1 VEAAVWDKNE
11 GPFRLW
17 LQQAL
22 YFSERLRR
30 IMTTPI
36 DRLRWS
42 DAEKKI
48 ARRVFDQ
55 ALQQELAE
63 VVRKV
68 KEMARDIKEPSD
80 LWKIEEYLTK
90 RRKAI
95 DTDYDYR
102 YSQLPLVF
110 GLLVRKGRIRVE
122 DLQGL
127 DEEKLA
133 FVRFMTKDR

>member
-1 VEAAVWDKNE
+1 
-11 GPFRLW
+11 
-17 LQQAL
+17 
-22 YFSERLRR
+22 
-30 IMTTPI
+30 MTTPI

-55 ALQQELAE
+55 ALREELDE

-80 LWKIEEYLTK
+80 LWKIEEYLAR

-95 DTDYDYR
+95 DAEYDYR
-102 YSQLPLVF
+102 YSQLPIVF
-110 GLLVRKGRIRVE
+110 GQLVSRGRIRVE

-133 FVRFMTKDR
+133 FVRFMMRDR

>member
-1 VEAAVWDKNE
+1 MPMDN
-11 GPFRLW
+11 
-17 LQQAL
+17 
-22 YFSERLRR
+22 
-30 IMTTPI
+30 M
-36 DRLRWS
+36 RWS

-55 ALQQELAE
+55 ALQRELDEVIQE
-63 VVRKV
+63 V
-68 KEMARDIKEPSD
+68 KQMALDIKEPSD
-80 LWKIEEYLTK
+80 LWKIEEYLTR

-95 DTDYDYR
+95 DSDYDYR

-110 GLLVRKGRIRVE
+110 GVLVRRGRIRVQ

-133 FVRFMTKDR
+133 FVRVMTKER

>member
-1 VEAAVWDKNE
+1 
-11 GPFRLW
+11 
-17 LQQAL
+17 
-22 YFSERLRR
+22 
-30 IMTTPI
+30 MTTPI

-55 ALQQELAE
+55 ALQQELDE
-63 VVRKV
+63 VIHEAKQ
-68 KEMARDIKEPSD
+68 MARDIKEPSD
-80 LWKIEEYLTK
+80 LWKMEEYLTR

-95 DTDYDYR
+95 DADYDYR

-110 GLLVRKGRIRVE
+110 GQLVRKGRIRVE

-127 DEEKLA
+127 DEDKLA

>member
-1 VEAAVWDKNE
+1 
-11 GPFRLW
+11 
-17 LQQAL
+17 
-22 YFSERLRR
+22 
-30 IMTTPI
+30 MTTPI

-55 ALQQELAE
+55 ALQHELDE

-80 LWKIEEYLTK
+80 LWEIEEYLTK

-95 DTDYDYR
+95 DADYDYR

>member
-1 VEAAVWDKNE
+1 
-11 GPFRLW
+11 
-17 LQQAL
+17 
-22 YFSERLRR
+22 
-30 IMTTPI
+30 MTTPI
-36 DRLRWS
+36 DMLRWS

-55 ALQQELAE
+55 ALQRELDE
-63 VVRKV
+63 VIHEV
-68 KEMARDIKEPSD
+68 KQMALDIKEPSD
-80 LWKIEEYLTK
+80 LWKMDEYLTR

-95 DTDYDYR
+95 NADYDYR

-110 GLLVRKGRIRVE
+110 GVLVSKGRIRVE

>member
-95 DTDYDYR
+95 DTEYDYR

>member
-1 VEAAVWDKNE
+1 
-11 GPFRLW
+11 
-17 LQQAL
+17 
-22 YFSERLRR
+22 
-30 IMTTPI
+30 MTTPI

-80 LWKIEEYLTK
+80 LWKIEDYLTK

-110 GLLVRKGRIRVE
+110 GQLVRKGRIRVE